1 MVPRRIALGMFNSS
15 RRFASKSAGF
25 GWVAYSAWSVPG
37 GLPRTS
43 SNAVV
48 AVVLAICS
56 FLACPVVPAIVAL
69 FLARSAE
76 REIAASGGWVTG
88 EGLVKGA
95 RIASWINIA
104 LWLALGLFIA
114 VVALASVTTSSTTS

>member
-1 MVPRRIALGMFNSS
+1 MSEGLPPPGFTPEPVPH
-15 RRFASKSAGF
+15 
-25 GWVAYSAWSVPG
+25 

-56 FLACPVVPAIVAL
+56 FLICPVVPAIVAL
-69 FLARSAE
+69 FLASAAGK
-76 REIAASGGWVTG
+76 EIAASGGWVTG

-95 RIASWINIA
+95 KIASWINIG
-104 LWLALGLFIA
+104 LWLALGLLGVLLVIA
-114 VVALASVTTSSTTS
+114 SSTSGTSTG

>member
-1 MVPRRIALGMFNSS
+1 MSDQVPPPPGY
-15 RRFASKSAGF
+15 
-25 GWVAYSAWSVPG
+25 VPEPVPG

>member
-1 MVPRRIALGMFNSS
+1 MSDQVPPP
-15 RRFASKSAGF
+15 
-25 GWVAYSAWSVPG
+25 PG
-37 GLPRTS
+37 YLPEPAPHGLPRTS

-56 FLACPVVPAIVAL
+56 FLICPVVPAIVAL
-69 FLARSAE
+69 FLASAAG

-88 EGLVKGA
+88 EGLVRGA

-104 LWLALGLFIA
+104 LWVAIGLFIA
-114 VVALASVTTSSTTS
+114 LVAIAGSTSGTATA

>member
-1 MVPRRIALGMFNSS
+1 MSDGLTPPPGYTPEPVPH
-15 RRFASKSAGF
+15 
-25 GWVAYSAWSVPG
+25 

-56 FLACPVVPAIVAL
+56 FLICPVVPAIVAL
-69 FLARSAE
+69 FLASAAG

-95 RIASWINIA
+95 KIASWINIG
-104 LWLALGLFIA
+104 LWAAIGLFIA
-114 VVALASVTTSSTTS
+114 LVAIAGSTSSTSGG